1 MRDPFYLVLAGGVG
15 AAKFLEG
22 LSNVICQEDFKV
34 LINTGDDID
43 LFGLKICPDID
54 IITYTLANV
63 VDREKGW
70 GYFNET
76 FNCLSILKKYYQF
89 KWFNLGDKDLATHI
103 FRTDLLK
110 KGFTK
115 AEVTS
120 LISKRLGIRAHLI
133 PMCNEDVQT
142 IVNIGSESIHFEEY
156 YIKHNCEPE
165 IKGIQ
170 FEGIREAKPVK
181 NVLKYIRAA
190 KRIIISPS
198 NPIVSI
204 GTILQVKGIKE
215 TLRKVKKKVFAI
227 SPIIEGTTIKGPADK
242 LMRYLGFEVSCVGVA
257 KYYQDFIGHF
267 VIDNRDCYLKS
278 KIEELD
284 IKAYCFDTI
293 MENLDKKKKLAQFII
308 DINN

>member
-1 MRDPFYLVLAGGVG
+1 MRDHFYLVLAGGVG
-15 AAKFLEG
+15 AAKFIDG
-22 LSNVICQEDFKV
+22 LSNVISQEEFKV

-120 LISKRLGIRAHLI
+120 LISKKLGIRAHLI

-165 IKGIQ
+165 IKGIK

-181 NVLKYIRAA
+181 NVLKYIREA

>member
-1 MRDPFYLVLAGGVG
+1 MKDHFYLVLAGGVG
-15 AAKFLEG
+15 AAKFIDG
-22 LSNVICQEDFKV
+22 LSNVIPQEDFKV
-34 LINTGDDID
+34 LINTGDDIN

-76 FNCLSILKKYYQF
+76 FNCLNILKKYYRF

-103 FRTDLLK
+103 FRTDLFK
-110 KGFTK
+110 KGYTK

-120 LISKRLGIRAHLI
+120 LISKKLGIKAHLI

-142 IVNIGSESIHFEEY
+142 IINIGSESIHFEEY

-170 FEGIREAKPVK
+170 FEGIHEAKPVK
-181 NVLKYIRAA
+181 NVLKYIREA

-242 LMRYLGFEVSCVGVA
+242 LMRYLGLEVSCVGVA
-257 KYYQDFIGHF
+257 KYYQDFLGHF
-267 VIDNRDCYLKS
+267 IIDNKDCYLKS
-278 KIEELD
+278 KVEELD
-284 IKAYCFDTI
+284 IKTYCFDTI

>member
-1 MRDPFYLVLAGGVG
+1 MKDYFYLVLAGGVG
-15 AAKFLEG
+15 AAKFIDG
-22 LSNVICQEDFKV
+22 LSNVISQEKFKV

-54 IITYTLANV
+54 IITYSLANV

-76 FNCLSILKKYYQF
+76 FNCLSVLKKYYQF

-110 KGFTK
+110 QGFTK

-120 LISKRLGIRAHLI
+120 LISKKLGIKAHLI

-142 IVNIGSESIHFEEY
+142 IINIGSESIHFEEY

-170 FEGIREAKPVK
+170 FEGIHEANPVK
-181 NVLKYIRAA
+181 NVLKYIREA

-215 TLRKVKKKVFAI
+215 TLRKVKSKVFGI
-227 SPIIEGTTIKGPADK
+227 SPIIKGTTIKGPADK
-242 LMRYLGFEVSCVGVA
+242 MMRYLGLEASCVGVA
-257 KYYQDFIGHF
+257 KYYQDFLGHF
-267 VIDNRDCYLKS
+267 VIDNMDCHLKS

-284 IKAYCFDTI
+284 IKTYCFDTI

-308 DINN
+308 DIHN

>member
-1 MRDPFYLVLAGGVG
+1 MRDHFYLVLAGGVG
-15 AAKFLEG
+15 AAKFIDG
-22 LSNVICQEDFKV
+22 LSNVISQEEFKV

-43 LFGLKICPDID
+43 FFGLKICPDID

-120 LISKRLGIRAHLI
+120 LISKKLGIRAHLI

-165 IKGIQ
+165 IKGIK

-181 NVLKYIRAA
+181 NVLKYIREA

>member
-15 AAKFLEG
+15 AAKFIDG
-22 LSNVICQEDFKV
+22 LSNVIPQEEFKV

-89 KWFNLGDKDLATHI
+89 EWFNLGDKDLATHI
-103 FRTDLLK
+103 FRTDLIK

-120 LISKRLGIRAHLI
+120 LISKKLGITAHLI
-133 PMCNEDVQT
+133 PMCNENVQT
-142 IVNIGSESIHFEEY
+142 MINIGSESIHFEEY

-165 IKGIQ
+165 IKGIE
-170 FEGIREAKPVK
+170 FEGIDKAKPVK
-181 NVLKYIRAA
+181 NVLKYIKEA

-215 TLRKVKKKVFAI
+215 ALKKVKKKIFAI
-227 SPIIEGTTIKGPADK
+227 SPIIEGKTIKGPADK
-242 LMRYLGFEVSCVGVA
+242 LMRYFSFEISCVGVA
-257 KYYQDFIGHF
+257 KFYQDFLGHF
-267 VIDNRDCYLKS
+267 VIDNRDCNLKS

-284 IKAYCFDTI
+284 IKTYCFDTI

>member
-1 MRDPFYLVLAGGVG
+1 MRDPFYLVLAGGGG
-15 AAKFLEG
+15 AAKFIDG
-22 LSNVICQEDFKV
+22 LSNVIPQEELKIV
-34 LINTGDDID
+34 INTGDDID

-54 IITYTLANV
+54 IITYTLANI

-103 FRTDLLK
+103 FRTDLFN

-120 LISKRLGIRAHLI
+120 LISKKLGIKAHLI

-142 IVNIGSESIHFEEY
+142 MINIGSESIHFEEY
-156 YIKHNCEPE
+156 YIKHNYEPE
-165 IKGIQ
+165 IKGIE
-170 FEGIREAKPVK
+170 FKGIYKANPVK
-181 NVLKYIRAA
+181 NVLKYIKEA

-204 GTILQVKGIKE
+204 GTILQVKGIRE
-215 TLRKVKKKVFAI
+215 TLRNVKEKVFAI
-227 SPIIEGTTIKGPADK
+227 SPIIEGKTIKGPADK
-242 LMRYLGFEVSCVGVA
+242 LMRYFGFEVSCVGVA
-257 KYYQDFIGHF
+257 KYYQDILGHF
-267 VIDNRDCYLKS
+267 VIDNKDSYLKS
-278 KIEELD
+278 KIEKLD
-284 IKAYCFDTI
+284 IKTYCFNTI
-293 MENLDKKKKLAQFII
+293 MENIDKKKKLAQFII
-308 DINN
+308 DID

>member
-1 MRDPFYLVLAGGVG
+1 MKDHFYLVLAGGVG
-15 AAKFLEG
+15 AAKFIDG
-22 LSNVICQEDFKV
+22 LSNVIPQEELKV

-54 IITYTLANV
+54 IITYTLANI

-76 FNCLSILKKYYQF
+76 FNCLNILKKYYQF
-89 KWFNLGDKDLATHI
+89 DWFSLGDKDLSTHI

-120 LISKRLGIRAHLI
+120 LISKKLGIKAHLI

-142 IVNIGSESIHFEEY
+142 IINIGSKSIHFEEY

-170 FEGIREAKPVK
+170 FKGIDEAKPIK
-181 NVLKYIRAA
+181 SVLKYIKEAR
-190 KRIIISPS
+190 RIIISPS

-215 TLRKVKKKVFAI
+215 TLSKVKNKVFGI
-227 SPIIEGTTIKGPADK
+227 SPIIQGKTIKGPADK
-242 LMRYLGFEVSCVGVA
+242 LMKYLGLEVSCVGVA
-257 KYYQDFIGHF
+257 KYYQDFLGHF
-267 VIDNRDCYLKS
+267 VIDSRDCYLKS

-284 IKAYCFDTI
+284 IETYCFDTI
-293 MENLDKKKKLAQFII
+293 MENLDKRKKLARFMI

>member
-1 MRDPFYLVLAGGVG
+1 MKDSFYLVLAGGVG
-15 AAKFLEG
+15 AAKFIDG
-22 LSNVICQEDFKV
+22 LSNVISQEELKV
-34 LINTGDDID
+34 VINTGDDID

-54 IITYTLANV
+54 IITYTLANI

-76 FNCLSILKKYYQF
+76 FNCLSILKKFYQF
-89 KWFNLGDKDLATHI
+89 NWFNLGDKDLATHI

-110 KGFTK
+110 KGYTK
-115 AEVTS
+115 AEITS
-120 LISKRLGIRAHLI
+120 LISKKLGIKAHLI
-133 PMCNEDVQT
+133 PMCNENVQT
-142 IVNIGSESIHFEEY
+142 MINIGSESIHFEEY

-165 IKGIQ
+165 IKGIE
-170 FEGIREAKPVK
+170 FEGIDKAKPVK
-181 NVLKYIRAA
+181 DVLKYIKEA

-215 TLRKVKKKVFAI
+215 ALRKVKKKIFAI
-227 SPIIEGTTIKGPADK
+227 SPIIEGKTIKGPADK
-242 LMRYLGFEVSCVGVA
+242 LMRYFSFEVSCVGVA
-257 KYYQDFIGHF
+257 KFYQDFLGHF
-267 VIDNRDCYLKS
+267 VIDNRDCNLKS

-284 IKAYCFDTI
+284 INTYCFDTI